1 MKLSKFQR
9 VLYLLVLLGWGI
21 CAPAQTRADLR
32 MGELLNGGDLFRLRD
47 EYPRLKDSL
56 SIGMLGLLAR
66 SQLGVGFNRP
76 EEAAP
81 ALDSLLLLH
90 QEALGPESTPS
101 CHAKS
106 TAPMFQHKNKPFATI
121 KN

>member
-9 VLYLLVLLGWGI
+9 ALYLLVLLGWGI
-21 CAPAQTRADLR
+21 CAPAQTPADVRL
-32 MGELLNGGDLFRLRD
+32 GELLNSGDLFRLRD
-47 EYPRLKDSL
+47 EYPQLKDSL
-56 SIGMLGLLAR
+56 SIGMLDLLAR

-90 QEALGPESTPS
+90 QEALGAESTLS
-101 CHAKS
+101 MA
-106 TAPMFQHKNKPFATI
+106 ALRAMNLL
-121 KN
+121 NLGM